1 MTVDPPALRGKKKR
15 TLKPDARQ
23 ELLSHDVAGWADNY
37 LDQMQQVIRGK
48 MQLRS
53 NALAKKNAD
62 FWVLQNG
69 VGGLSTVFG
78 NEEIPEPLRMF
89 TGVSLLES
97 LTGLKIT
104 AAGTKRARADSVE
117 QPESGVGEDGRRV
130 RDRSEEVE
138 LGRRHDDVM
147 MEDAG
152 YGADE
157 GGYTGV
163 NRVVEG
169 RDEVRTNFPTP
180 SGTADTLDRRSKWAE
195 QPRHPSQTTCHPSC
209 HGISQHQYADL
220 LLDLEAGC
228 LFQLAALQQVQLV
241 GVQSAAWVA

>member
-1 MTVDPPALRGKKKR
+1 MTVDPPALRGKKKK

-23 ELLSHDVAGWADNY
+23 ELSKHDIAGWAGNY

-78 NEEIPEPLRMF
+78 NEGIPEPLRMF
-89 TGVSLLES
+89 TGASLLES

-138 LGRRHDDVM
+138 LGRRDDDVM

-152 YGADE
+152 YMAND
-157 GGYTGV
+157 GGHTGDD
-163 NRVVEG
+163 RVGEG
-169 RDEVRTNFPTP
+169 RDEVCTNFLTP
-180 SGTADTLDRRSKWAE
+180 SSTADTLNRRSKWAE
-195 QPRHPSQTTCHPSC
+195 QPRHHSLTTCHPSC

-228 LFQLAALQQVQLV
+228 LFQLAALQQVQSVEARL
-241 GVQSAAWVA
+241 AA